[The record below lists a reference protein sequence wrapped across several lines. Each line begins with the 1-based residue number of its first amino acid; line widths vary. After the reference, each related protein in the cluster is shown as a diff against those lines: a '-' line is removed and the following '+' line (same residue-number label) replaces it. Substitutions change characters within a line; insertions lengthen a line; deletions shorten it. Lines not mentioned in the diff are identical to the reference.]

1 MVWIW
6 LIVIIACMII
16 DYLSSDFLFI
26 SFSIGAFAAII
37 INNLNLPTIIQ
48 FLIFGIVSI
57 LFLLLVYPKIKR
69 KIKVD
74 KLGTKTMEEEYIG
87 KSLILS
93 KEVNDTALIKYQ
105 GIFWTFKSINGKLD
119 KGEKV
124 RIIGIEGNKIL
135 IEKFK

>member
-6 LIVIIACMII
+6 LIVIIACAII

-37 INNLNLPTIIQ
+37 ITNLNLSIFIQ
-48 FLIFGIVSI
+48 FLTFGIVSI

-87 KSLILS
+87 RTLILS
-93 KEVNDTALIKYQ
+93 KEVNNTALIKYQ
-105 GIFWTFKSINGKLD
+105 GIFWTFKSVNGKLD

-135 IEKFK
+135 IEKYR